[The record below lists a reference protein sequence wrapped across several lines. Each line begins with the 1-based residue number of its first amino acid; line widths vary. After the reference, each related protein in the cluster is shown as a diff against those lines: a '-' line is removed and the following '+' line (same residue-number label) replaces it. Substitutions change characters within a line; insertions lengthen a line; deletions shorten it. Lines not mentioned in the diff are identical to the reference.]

1 MSGVE
6 EDISAP
12 AVTPARGSKRRNDHL
27 SSSDLTEAKTT
38 DTNRD
43 DSLPLTIASR
53 QPRLVAAFN
62 ECVRPAQQIRRI
74 LT

>member
-27 SSSDLTEAKTT
+27 SSSDLTEAKRA
-38 DTNRD
+38 DTNSD
-43 DSLPLTIASR
+43 DSLPLTNAS
-53 QPRLVAAFN
+53 
-62 ECVRPAQQIRRI
+62 I
-74 LT
+74 

>member
-6 EDISAP
+6 EDVTAL

-27 SSSDLTEAKTT
+27 SLSDLTEAKRA

-43 DSLPLTIASR
+43 DSLPPTNASR
-53 QPRLVAAFN
+53 
-62 ECVRPAQQIRRI
+62 
-74 LT
+74 